1 MFRLG
6 EVEGRWERLGVPF
19 APSHMEGFKEE
30 VRFGGVF
37 LYLPHLRLERK
48 ARECVPILAE
58 QDSEAQREKVTCQG
72 HTAHW

>member
-1 MFRLG
+1 
-6 EVEGRWERLGVPF
+6 
-19 APSHMEGFKEE
+19 MEGFKEE

-37 LYLPHLRLERK
+37 LYLPHLQLERK

-58 QDSEAQREKVTCQG
+58 QDSEAQRGKVTCQG